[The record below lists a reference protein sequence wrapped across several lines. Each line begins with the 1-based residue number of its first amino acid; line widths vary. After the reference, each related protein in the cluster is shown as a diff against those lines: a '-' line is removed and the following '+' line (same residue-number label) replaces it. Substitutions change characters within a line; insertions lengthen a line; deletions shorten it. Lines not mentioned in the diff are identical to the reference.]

1 MMLEDKMSVVEE
13 LKTKSVFEIKAYA
26 KKNNI
31 DLQSAKT
38 RSEMLSILEGT
49 HVVEVAKKEVPERVA
64 LYSDR
69 NKHNSDKKIGSLKV
83 GYNIVTKE
91 AADWWLTR
99 KGVRLATPEELAKY
113 YGIE

>member
-1 MMLEDKMSVVEE
+1 MLTLEE
-13 LKTKSVFEIKAYA
+13 LKTKSVFEIKSYA

-31 DLQSAKT
+31 DLKDSKT
-38 RSEMLSILEGT
+38 KKEMLSILEGK
-49 HVVEVAKKEVPERVA
+49 EEKKDIPKDDGPDKIA

-69 NKHNSDKKIGSLKV
+69 NKHNSDKKKGSLKV

-91 AADWWLTR
+91 AAEWWLSR
-99 KGVRLATPEELAKY
+99 KGVRIATPEELARH